1 LYGEIHFA
9 CQIAQNK
16 FCGTN
21 TARNKFHGT
30 GVTSMKYLLGIDQGT
45 TQTTA
50 VVVNEM
56 GEMIRKNSSQLPA
69 QFPQAGWVEQEPND
83 IVRTVKEAC
92 APLLD
97 KYEIAAVGFDN
108 QGETFVV
115 WDASTGEAVTPAIV
129 WQDTRGQS
137 VCEALA
143 PSVDADL
150 LRAKTGL
157 LLDSYFSAPK
167 LKWVFEH
174 YPEIRKKAHEGKL
187 KFGTTETWVIWK
199 LSGGKLHVT
208 DPSTA
213 SRTLLFDMNKFDW
226 DADLLKLFDVPR
238 SMLPE
243 VKPSA
248 GYIGDVDFGNGKPLP
263 LHALLVDQQAALFG
277 QACFNAG
284 EMKCSFGTG
293 SFLLMNIGDKPK
305 LSNNG
310 LLTTV
315 GWNFNGH
322 TAYAFDGGIFVT
334 GSAVQWLRDNLKFIP
349 DSASSHAAAQ
359 QSKDFGVVVVPALQ
373 GLAAPHWRTD
383 VQGAMF
389 GLNRS
394 TTSDDIVRA
403 TLDGIACRV
412 YEVVTAMSQDL
423 GQKPPHL
430 KVYGGPSGNPYLMQV
445 IADLLDLEVRVS
457 AALEAT
463 AIGIANLAGVSALG
477 NTFEALAKNW
487 KSETTYQPRMT
498 KEERGKKLA
507 QWSKAIEAV
516 KKFHE

>member
-1 LYGEIHFA
+1 
-9 CQIAQNK
+9 
-16 FCGTN
+16 
-21 TARNKFHGT
+21 
-30 GVTSMKYLLGIDQGT
+30 MKYLLGIDQGT

-50 VVVNEM
+50 VIVNEL
-56 GEMIRKNSSQLPA
+56 GEVIEKHSAQLPA
-69 QFPQAGWVEQEPND
+69 RFPQAGWVEQEPEE
-83 IVRTVKEAC
+83 IVRTVREAC
-92 APLLD
+92 APLLA
-97 KYEIAAVGFDN
+97 KYEISAVGFDN
-108 QGETFVV
+108 QGETFVI
-115 WDASTGEAVTPAIV
+115 WDSETGHAVTSAIV

-137 VCEALA
+137 VCDTLA
-143 PSVDADL
+143 SNVDLAW
-150 LRAKTGL
+150 LRQTTGL

-167 LKWVFEH
+167 LKWVFENN
-174 YPEIRKKAHEGKL
+174 PEIRKRAHEGKL

-213 SRTLLFDMNKFDW
+213 SRTLLFDMNKFQW
-226 DADLLKLFDVPR
+226 DEKLLQLFDVPK

-248 GYIGDVDFGNGKPLP
+248 GYIGDVDFAGHGAALP

-277 QACFNAG
+277 QACFKPG

-322 TAYAFDGGIFVT
+322 TAYALDGGIFVT

-349 DSASSHAAAQ
+349 DTAASHDSAVK
-359 QSKDFGVVVVPALQ
+359 SKDSGVVVVPALQ

-383 VQGAMF
+383 VQGAIF

-412 YEVVTAMSQDL
+412 YEVVIAMSQDS
-423 GQKPPHL
+423 GAHPPYL
-430 KVYGGPSGNPYLMQV
+430 KVDGGPAGNPYLMQM
-445 IADLLDLEVRVS
+445 ISDLLDLEVRVS
-457 AALEAT
+457 ASVEAT
-463 AIGIANLAGVSALG
+463 AIGIAHLAGVSALG
-477 NTFEALAKNW
+477 MSFDQLANNW
-487 KSETTYQPRMT
+487 KAEKVYTPKIK
-498 KEERGKKLA
+498 KEEREKKLDK
-507 QWSKAIEAV
+507 WNKALDAV
-516 KKFHE
+516 KKFHA

>member
-1 LYGEIHFA
+1 
-9 CQIAQNK
+9 
-16 FCGTN
+16 
-21 TARNKFHGT
+21 
-30 GVTSMKYLLGIDQGT
+30 MKYLLGIDQGT

-50 VVVNEM
+50 VIVNER
-56 GEMIRKNSSQLPA
+56 GEMIEKNSSQLPA
-69 QFPQAGWVEQEPND
+69 RFPQAGWVEQEPSD

-97 KYEIAAVGFDN
+97 KYDISAVGFDN

-115 WDASTGEAVTPAIV
+115 WDKDSGEAVTPAIV

-137 VCEALA
+137 VCDSLA
-143 PSVDADL
+143 SSLDLSL
-150 LRAKTGL
+150 LRRKTGL

-167 LKWVFEH
+167 LKWVFENF
-174 YPEIRKKAHEGKL
+174 PDIRKQAHDGKL
-187 KFGTTETWVIWK
+187 LFGTTETWVIWK
-199 LSGGKLHVT
+199 LTNGKLHVT

-213 SRTLLFDMNKFDW
+213 SRTLLFDMNRFEW
-226 DADLLKLFDVPR
+226 DEDLLNLFDVPR

-248 GYIGDVDFGNGKPLP
+248 GYIGDVDFGNGTPLP
-263 LHALLVDQQAALFG
+263 LHAMLVDQQAALFG

-293 SFLLMNIGDKPK
+293 SFLLMNIGGEPR
-305 LSNNG
+305 LSNSG

-315 GWNFNGH
+315 GWKFGEH
-322 TAYAFDGGIFVT
+322 TTYAFDGGIFVT
-334 GSAVQWLRDNLKFIP
+334 GSAVQWLRDNLKAIP
-349 DSASSHAAAQ
+349 DTPSSFEAAKRSA
-359 QSKDFGVVVVPALQ
+359 DLGVVVVPALQ

-383 VQGAMF
+383 VRGAMF

-412 YEVVTAMSQDL
+412 YEVVMAMSEDL

-430 KVYGGPSGNPYLMQV
+430 KVDGGPSGNPYLMQM
-445 IADLLDLEVRVS
+445 IADLLDIEVRVS

-477 NTFEALAKNW
+477 TSFDDLAKNW
-487 KSETTYQPRMT
+487 KAETSYQPKIT
-498 KEERGKKLA
+498 KDERGKKLE
-507 QWSKAIEAV
+507 QWGRAVEAV
-516 KKFHE
+516 KGFHS

>member
-1 LYGEIHFA
+1 
-9 CQIAQNK
+9 
-16 FCGTN
+16 
-21 TARNKFHGT
+21 
-30 GVTSMKYLLGIDQGT
+30 MKYLLGIDQGT

-50 VVVNEM
+50 VIVNEL
-56 GEMIRKNSSQLPA
+56 GEMIEKSSAQLPA
-69 QFPQAGWVEQEPND
+69 RFPQAGWVEQEPEE
-83 IVRTVKEAC
+83 IVSTVKEAC
-92 APLLD
+92 APLLS
-97 KYEIAAVGFDN
+97 KYEISAVGFDN
-108 QGETFVV
+108 QGETFVI
-115 WDASTGEAVTPAIV
+115 WDAETGEAVTPAIV

-137 VCEALA
+137 VCDALA
-143 PSVDADL
+143 SSVDL
-150 LRAKTGL
+150 NWLRQTTGL

-167 LKWVFEH
+167 LKWVFENN
-174 YPEIRKKAHEGKL
+174 PELRKRAHEGKL

-199 LSGGKLHVT
+199 LSGGKLHIT

-213 SRTLLFDMNKFDW
+213 SRTLLFNMNTFQW
-226 DADLLKLFDVPR
+226 DEKLLQLFDVPK

-248 GYIGDVDFGNGKPLP
+248 GHIGDVDFGNGKLLP

-277 QACFNAG
+277 QACFKAG

-293 SFLLMNIGDKPK
+293 SFLLMNIGDKTK
-305 LSNNG
+305 LSHNG

-349 DSASSHAAAQ
+349 DSAASHDAANN
-359 QSKDFGVVVVPALQ
+359 SKDAGVVIVPALQ

-412 YEVVTAMSQDL
+412 YEVVTAMSQDA
-423 GQKPPHL
+423 GTPPPHL
-430 KVYGGPSGNPYLMQV
+430 KVDGGPAGNAYLMQM
-445 IADLLDLEVRVS
+445 IADLLNLEVRVS
-457 AALEAT
+457 VSVEAT

-477 NTFEALAKNW
+477 TSFEQLANGW
-487 KSETTYQPRMT
+487 KAEKVYTPIM
-498 KEERGKKLA
+498 KEDGRKKKLER
-507 QWSKAIEAV
+507 WNKALDAV
-516 KKFHE
+516 KKFHS

>member
-1 LYGEIHFA
+1 
-9 CQIAQNK
+9 
-16 FCGTN
+16 
-21 TARNKFHGT
+21 
-30 GVTSMKYLLGIDQGT
+30 MKYLLGIDQGT

-50 VVVNEM
+50 VIVNEA
-56 GEMIRKNSSQLPA
+56 GEMVEKNSAQLPA
-69 QFPQAGWVEQEPND
+69 RFPQAGWVEQDPAD

-97 KYEIAAVGFDN
+97 KYQISAVGFDN

-115 WDASTGEAVTPAIV
+115 WDAETGEAVTPAIV

-137 VCEALA
+137 VCDALG
-143 PSVDADL
+143 PSINL
-150 LRAKTGL
+150 NWLRQTTGL

-167 LKWVFEH
+167 VKWVFENH
-174 YPEIRKKAHEGKL
+174 PDLRKKAHEGKL
-187 KFGTTETWVIWK
+187 RFGTTETWVIWK

-213 SRTLLFDMNKFDW
+213 SRTLLFDMNKFQW
-226 DADLLKLFDVPR
+226 DDALLKIFDVPR

-248 GYIGDVDFGNGKPLP
+248 GLIGEVDFGNGKPLP

-293 SFLLMNIGDKPK
+293 SFLLMNIGDQPK

-349 DSASSHAAAQ
+349 DSASSHAAANN
-359 QSKDFGVVVVPALQ
+359 SKDTGVVVIPALQ

-394 TTSDDIVRA
+394 TSSDDIVRA

-423 GQKPPHL
+423 GQRPPHL
-430 KVYGGPSGNPYLMQV
+430 KVDGGPSGNPYLMQM
-445 IADLLDLEVRVS
+445 IADLLDIEVRVS

-463 AIGIANLAGVSALG
+463 AIGIANLAGMSALG
-477 NTFEALAKNW
+477 TSFDDLAKNW
-487 KSETTYQPRMT
+487 KSERSYQPQM
-498 KEERGKKLA
+498 KQEERERKLA
-507 QWSKAIEAV
+507 QWNKALNAV
-516 KKFHE
+516 KTFHS

>member
-1 LYGEIHFA
+1 
-9 CQIAQNK
+9 
-16 FCGTN
+16 
-21 TARNKFHGT
+21 
-30 GVTSMKYLLGIDQGT
+30 MKYLLGIDQGT

-50 VVVNEM
+50 VIVNER
-56 GEMIRKNSSQLPA
+56 GEMIEKNSAQLPA
-69 QFPQAGWVEQEPND
+69 RFPQSGWVEQEPAD
-83 IVRTVKEAC
+83 IVHTVREAC
-92 APLLD
+92 SPLLE
-97 KYEIAAVGFDN
+97 KYDIAAAGFDN
-108 QGETFVV
+108 QGETFIV
-115 WDASTGEAVTPAIV
+115 WDQDTGEPVTPAIV

-137 VCEALA
+137 ICDTLA
-143 PSVDADL
+143 SRVDPDR
-150 LRAKTGL
+150 LRQKTGL

-167 LKWVFEH
+167 LKWVFEN
-174 YPEIRKKAHEGKL
+174 YPEIRKKAHDGKL
-187 KFGTTETWVIWK
+187 KFGTTETWVIWS
-199 LSGGKLHVT
+199 LTRGKLHVT

-213 SRTLLFDMNKFDW
+213 SRTLLFDMNRFEW
-226 DADLLKLFDVPR
+226 DDEQLALFDVPR
-238 SMLPE
+238 SMLAE

-248 GYIGDVDFGNGKPLP
+248 GYVGDVDFGNGKPLP
-263 LHALLVDQQAALFG
+263 LHAMLVDQQAALFG

-293 SFLLMNIGDKPK
+293 SFLLMNIGDKPR

-315 GWNFNGH
+315 GWNFDGH

-334 GSAVQWLRDNLKFIP
+334 GSAVQWLRDNLKAIP
-349 DSASSHAAAQ
+349 DSPSSHEAAQ
-359 QSKDFGVVVVPALQ
+359 RSNDAGVVVVPALQ

-383 VQGAMF
+383 VRGAMF

-412 YEVVTAMSQDL
+412 YEVVTAMSQDA
-423 GQKPPHL
+423 GQAPPHL
-430 KVYGGPSGNPYLMQV
+430 KVDGGPSGNPYLMQM

-477 NTFEALAKNW
+477 TSFDELSKNW
-487 KSETTYQPRMT
+487 KAETAYTPKM
-498 KEERGKKLA
+498 KEEERRKKLT
-507 QWSKAIEAV
+507 QWNKAVEAV
-516 KKFHE
+516 KGFHDEIKP

>member
-1 LYGEIHFA
+1 
-9 CQIAQNK
+9 
-16 FCGTN
+16 
-21 TARNKFHGT
+21 
-30 GVTSMKYLLGIDQGT
+30 MKYLLGIDQGT

-50 VVVNEM
+50 VIVNEL
-56 GEMIRKNSSQLPA
+56 GEMVEKNSAQLPA
-69 QFPQAGWVEQEPND
+69 RFPQAGWVEQEPAD

-97 KYEIAAVGFDN
+97 KYEISAVGFDN

-115 WDASTGEAVTPAIV
+115 WDKDTGEAVTPAIV
-129 WQDTRGQS
+129 WQDTRGES
-137 VCEALA
+137 VCKALA
-143 PSVDADL
+143 SSVDPQL
-150 LRAKTGL
+150 LRQKTGL

-167 LKWVFEH
+167 LKWVFEN
-174 YPEIRKKAHEGKL
+174 YPDLRKQAYEGKL
-187 KFGTTETWVIWK
+187 KFGTTETWVIWS
-199 LSGGKLHVT
+199 LTQGRLHIT

-213 SRTLLFDMNKFDW
+213 SRTLLFDMNKFEW
-226 DADLLKLFDVPR
+226 DEELLKLFDVPR

-277 QACFNAG
+277 QACFKAG

-293 SFLLMNIGDKPK
+293 SFLLMNIGDTPK

-334 GSAVQWLRDNLKFIP
+334 GSAVQWLRDNLKVIP
-349 DSASSHAAAQ
+349 DSASSYDAANR
-359 QSKDFGVVVVPALQ
+359 STDSGVVVVPALQ

-383 VQGAMF
+383 VRGAMF

-394 TTSDDIVRA
+394 TSSDDIVRA

-423 GQKPPHL
+423 GQRPPHL
-430 KVYGGPSGNPYLMQV
+430 KVDGGPSGNPYLMQM
-445 IADLLDLEVRVS
+445 IADLLNLEVRVS

-477 NTFEALAKNW
+477 TSFDELSTNW
-487 KSETTYQPRMT
+487 KSEISYLPRINE
-498 KEERGKKLA
+498 EERTKKLTH
-507 QWSKAIEAV
+507 WNKAVEAV
-516 KKFHE
+516 KGFHEEVNK

>member
-1 LYGEIHFA
+1 
-9 CQIAQNK
+9 
-16 FCGTN
+16 
-21 TARNKFHGT
+21 
-30 GVTSMKYLLGIDQGT
+30 MKYLLGIDQGT

-50 VVVNEM
+50 VIVNEL
-56 GEMIRKNSSQLPA
+56 GEMVEKNSAQLPA
-69 QFPQAGWVEQEPND
+69 RFPQAGWVEQEPGD

-97 KYEIAAVGFDN
+97 GTYEISAVGFDN

-115 WDASTGEAVTPAIV
+115 WDEDSGEAMTPAIV
-129 WQDTRGQS
+129 WQDTRGES
-137 VCEALA
+137 VCKALA
-143 PSVDADL
+143 SHVDPDL
-150 LRAKTGL
+150 LRHKTGL

-167 LKWVFEH
+167 LKWVFEND
-174 YPEIRKKAHEGKL
+174 PAIRKKAHEGKL
-187 KFGTTETWVIWK
+187 KFGTTETWVIWSLTK
-199 LSGGKLHVT
+199 GRLHIT

-213 SRTLLFDMNKFDW
+213 SRTLLFDMNKFEW
-226 DADLLKLFDVPR
+226 DEDLLKLFDVPR

-248 GYIGDVDFGNGKPLP
+248 GYIGDIDFGNGKPLP

-277 QACFNAG
+277 QACFKAG

-315 GWNFNGH
+315 GWNFNGQ

-334 GSAVQWLRDNLKFIP
+334 GSAVQWLRDNLKLIP
-349 DSASSHAAAQ
+349 DSASSNDAANRSTDA
-359 QSKDFGVVVVPALQ
+359 GVVVVPALQ

-383 VQGAMF
+383 VRGAMF

-394 TTSDDIVRA
+394 TSSDDIVRA

-412 YEVVTAMSQDL
+412 YEVVMAMSQDL
-423 GQKPPHL
+423 GQAPPHL
-430 KVYGGPSGNPYLMQV
+430 KVDGGPSGNPYLMQM
-445 IADLLDLEVRVS
+445 IADLLNLEVRVS

-477 NTFEALAKNW
+477 TTFEELSKNW
-487 KSETTYQPRMT
+487 KAEKVYVPNMN
-498 KEERGKKLA
+498 EDERGKKLTH
-507 QWSKAIEAV
+507 WNKAVEAV
-516 KKFHE
+516 KTFHS

>member
-1 LYGEIHFA
+1 
-9 CQIAQNK
+9 
-16 FCGTN
+16 
-21 TARNKFHGT
+21 
-30 GVTSMKYLLGIDQGT
+30 MKYLLGIDQGT

-50 VVVNEM
+50 VIVNEL
-56 GEMIRKNSSQLPA
+56 GEMIAKNSAQLPA
-69 QFPQAGWVEQEPND
+69 QFPQAGWVEQIPAD
-83 IVRTVKEAC
+83 IVRTVREAC

-108 QGETFVV
+108 QGETFIV
-115 WDASTGEAVTPAIV
+115 WNADTGEAVTPAIV
-129 WQDTRGQS
+129 WQDTRGES
-137 VCEALA
+137 VCKALA
-143 PSVDADL
+143 SNVDADM
-150 LRAKTGL
+150 LRKKTGL

-167 LKWVFEH
+167 LKWVFEN
-174 YPEIRKKAHEGKL
+174 YPDIRKQAHEGKL
-187 KFGTTETWVIWK
+187 KFGTTETWVIWSLTK
-199 LSGGKLHVT
+199 GKLHVT

-226 DADLLKLFDVPR
+226 DDDLLKLFDVPR
-238 SMLPE
+238 NMLPE
-243 VKPSA
+243 IKPSA
-248 GYIGDVDFGNGKPLP
+248 GHIGDVDFGGTGKPLP

-277 QACFNAG
+277 QACFSAG

-334 GSAVQWLRDNLKFIP
+334 GSAVQWLRDNLKLIP
-349 DSASSHAAAQ
+349 DSASSHDAAKRSAD
-359 QSKDFGVVVVPALQ
+359 SGVVVVPALQ

-383 VQGAMF
+383 VRGAMF

-394 TTSDDIVRA
+394 TSSDDIVRA

-430 KVYGGPSGNPYLMQV
+430 KVDGGPSGNPYLMQM
-445 IADLLDLEVRVS
+445 IADLLNLDVQVS

-477 NTFEALAKNW
+477 TTFDALSKNW
-487 KSETTYQPRMT
+487 KAETSYKPAMK
-498 KEERGKKLA
+498 KEERENKLT
-507 QWSKAIEAV
+507 QWNKAVVAV
-516 KKFHE
+516 KAFHG

>member
-1 LYGEIHFA
+1 
-9 CQIAQNK
+9 
-16 FCGTN
+16 
-21 TARNKFHGT
+21 
-30 GVTSMKYLLGIDQGT
+30 MKYLLGIDQGT

-50 VVVNEM
+50 VIVNEL
-56 GEMIRKNSSQLPA
+56 GEMVEKNSAQLPA
-69 QFPQAGWVEQEPND
+69 RFPQAGWVEQDPLD
-83 IVRTVKEAC
+83 ILRTVKEAC

-97 KYEIAAVGFDN
+97 KYDIAAVGFDN
-108 QGETFVV
+108 QGETFIV
-115 WDASTGEAVTPAIV
+115 WDKDSGEPVTPAIV
-129 WQDTRGQS
+129 WQDTRGES
-137 VCEALA
+137 VCKELA
-143 PSVDADL
+143 SRVDQNL
-150 LRAKTGL
+150 LRQKTGL

-167 LKWVFEH
+167 LKWVFEND
-174 YPEIRKKAHEGKL
+174 PEIRKQAHDGKL
-187 KFGTTETWVIWK
+187 KFGTTETWVIWS
-199 LSGGKLHVT
+199 LTNGKLHVT

-213 SRTLLFDMNKFDW
+213 SRTLLFDMNRFEW
-226 DADLLKLFDVPR
+226 DDEQLSVFDVPR

-248 GYIGDVDFGNGKPLP
+248 GYVADVDFGNGKPLP
-263 LHALLVDQQAALFG
+263 LHAMLVDQQAALFG
-277 QACFNAG
+277 QACFSAG

-293 SFLLMNIGDKPK
+293 SFLLMNIGDKPR

-315 GWNFNGH
+315 GWNFDGH

-334 GSAVQWLRDNLKFIP
+334 GSAVQWLRDNLKVIS
-349 DSASSHAAAQ
+349 DSASSNDAAN
-359 QSKDFGVVVVPALQ
+359 QSTDLGVVVVPALQ

-383 VQGAMF
+383 VRGAMF

-412 YEVVTAMSQDL
+412 YEVVTAMSQDA
-423 GQKPPHL
+423 GQAPPHL
-430 KVYGGPSGNPYLMQV
+430 KVDGGPSGNPYLMQM

-477 NTFEALAKNW
+477 TSFDKLSRNW
-487 KSETTYQPRMT
+487 KAETSYMPKMNE
-498 KEERGKKLA
+498 EERGRKLA
-507 QWSKAIEAV
+507 QWNKAVASV
-516 KKFHE
+516 KSFHDEIKP

>member
-1 LYGEIHFA
+1 
-9 CQIAQNK
+9 
-16 FCGTN
+16 
-21 TARNKFHGT
+21 
-30 GVTSMKYLLGIDQGT
+30 MKYLLGIDQGT

-50 VVVNEM
+50 VIVNER
-56 GEMIRKNSSQLPA
+56 GEMIEKNSAQLPA
-69 QFPQAGWVEQEPND
+69 RFPQAGWVEQEPAD
-83 IVRTVKEAC
+83 IVHTVREAC
-92 APLLD
+92 SPLLE
-97 KYEIAAVGFDN
+97 KYDIAAAGFDN
-108 QGETFVV
+108 QGETFIV
-115 WDASTGEAVTPAIV
+115 WDQDTGEPVTPAIV

-137 VCEALA
+137 ICDTLA
-143 PSVDADL
+143 SRVDPDR
-150 LRAKTGL
+150 LRQKTGL

-167 LKWVFEH
+167 LKWVFEN
-174 YPEIRKKAHEGKL
+174 YPEIRKKAHDGKL
-187 KFGTTETWVIWK
+187 KFGTTETWVIWS
-199 LSGGKLHVT
+199 LTRGKLHVT

-213 SRTLLFDMNKFDW
+213 SRTLLFDMNRFEW
-226 DADLLKLFDVPR
+226 DDEQLALFDVPR
-238 SMLPE
+238 SMLAE

-248 GYIGDVDFGNGKPLP
+248 GYVGDVDFGNGKPLP
-263 LHALLVDQQAALFG
+263 LHAMLVDQQAALFG

-293 SFLLMNIGDKPK
+293 SFLLMNIGDKPR

-315 GWNFNGH
+315 GWNFDGH

-334 GSAVQWLRDNLKFIP
+334 GSAVQWLRDNLKAIP
-349 DSASSHAAAQ
+349 DSPSSHEAAQ
-359 QSKDFGVVVVPALQ
+359 RSNDAGVVVVPALQ

-383 VQGAMF
+383 VRGAMF

-412 YEVVTAMSQDL
+412 YEVVTAMSQDA
-423 GQKPPHL
+423 GQAPPHL
-430 KVYGGPSGNPYLMQV
+430 KVDGGPSGNPYLMQM

-477 NTFEALAKNW
+477 TSFDELSKNW
-487 KSETTYQPRMT
+487 KAETAYTPKM
-498 KEERGKKLA
+498 KEEERRKKLT
-507 QWSKAIEAV
+507 QWNKAVEAV
-516 KKFHE
+516 KGFHDEIKP

>member
-1 LYGEIHFA
+1 
-9 CQIAQNK
+9 
-16 FCGTN
+16 
-21 TARNKFHGT
+21 
-30 GVTSMKYLLGIDQGT
+30 MKYLLGIDQGT

-50 VVVNEM
+50 VVVNED
-56 GEMIRKNSSQLPA
+56 GEMIEKNSAQLPA
-69 QFPQAGWVEQEPND
+69 RFPQAGWVEQEPVD
-83 IVRTVKEAC
+83 IIRTVKEAC
-92 APLLD
+92 APLLA
-97 KYEIAAVGFDN
+97 KYEISAVGFDN

-115 WDASTGEAVTPAIV
+115 WDAETGQAVTPAIV

-143 PSVDADL
+143 SSVDPDL
-150 LRAKTGL
+150 LRQKTGL

-167 LKWVFEH
+167 LKWVFENN
-174 YPEIRKKAHEGKL
+174 PEIRRKAHEGTL
-187 KFGTTETWVIWK
+187 KFGTTETWVIWS
-199 LSGGKLHVT
+199 LTRGKLHIT

-213 SRTLLFDMNKFDW
+213 SRTLLFDMNKFEW
-226 DADLLKLFDVPR
+226 DEELLKLFDVPR

-293 SFLLMNIGDKPK
+293 SFLLMNIGSKPQ

-334 GSAVQWLRDNLKFIP
+334 GSAVQWLRDNLKVIP
-349 DSASSHAAAQ
+349 DSAASNDAANR
-359 QSKDFGVVVVPALQ
+359 SKDMGVVVVPALQ

-394 TTSDDIVRA
+394 TTSDDIVRG
-403 TLDGIACRV
+403 TLDGIACRI
-412 YEVVTAMSQDL
+412 YEVVTAMSQDA
-423 GQKPPHL
+423 GKTPPHL
-430 KVYGGPSGNPYLMQV
+430 KVDGGPAGNPYLMQM
-445 IADLLDLEVRVS
+445 ITDLLDLEVRVS
-457 AALEAT
+457 ASVEAT

-477 NTFEALAKNW
+477 MTLEQLAKSW
-487 KSETTYQPRMT
+487 KAEKVYSPAMRED
-498 KEERGKKLA
+498 ERKKKLN
-507 QWSKAIEAV
+507 QWSRALGAV
-516 KKFHE
+516 KVFHS

>member
-1 LYGEIHFA
+1 
-9 CQIAQNK
+9 
-16 FCGTN
+16 
-21 TARNKFHGT
+21 
-30 GVTSMKYLLGIDQGT
+30 MKYLLGIDQGT

-50 VVVNEM
+50 VIVDER
-56 GEMIRKNSSQLPA
+56 GEMIEKNSAQLPA
-69 QFPQAGWVEQEPND
+69 RFPQAGWVEQEPAD
-83 IVRTVKEAC
+83 IVRTVREAC
-92 APLLD
+92 APLLN

-115 WDASTGEAVTPAIV
+115 WDAETGEAVTPAIV

-137 VCEALA
+137 ICDSLA
-143 PSVDADL
+143 SSFDL
-150 LRAKTGL
+150 NWLRQTTGL

-167 LKWVFEH
+167 LKWVFENH
-174 YPEIRKKAHEGKL
+174 PDIRKRAHEGKL
-187 KFGTTETWVIWK
+187 KFGTTETWVIWS
-199 LSGGKLHVT
+199 LTNGKLHVT

-213 SRTLLFDMNKFDW
+213 SRTLLFDMNKFEW
-226 DADLLKLFDVPR
+226 DEDLLKLFDVPR

-248 GYIGDVDFGNGKPLP
+248 GHIGDVDFGNGKPLP

-293 SFLLMNIGDKPK
+293 SFLLMNIGDKPQ

-315 GWNFNGH
+315 GWNFAGH

-334 GSAVQWLRDNLKFIP
+334 GSAVQWLRDNLKLIP
-349 DSASSHAAAQ
+349 DSASSNDAANR
-359 QSKDFGVVVVPALQ
+359 STDSGVVVVPALQ

-383 VQGAMF
+383 VRGAMF
-389 GLNRS
+389 GLNRGTS
-394 TTSDDIVRA
+394 SDDIVRA

-412 YEVVTAMSQDL
+412 YEVVTAMSQDA
-423 GQKPPHL
+423 GTPPPYL
-430 KVYGGPSGNPYLMQV
+430 KVDGGPSGNPYLMQM
-445 IADLLDLEVRVS
+445 IANLLELEVQVS
-457 AALEAT
+457 ASVEAT

-477 NTFEALAKNW
+477 TSFDTLAKNW
-487 KSETTYQPRMT
+487 KAEKIYTPKMK
-498 KEERGKKLA
+498 KEEREKKLM
-507 QWSKAIEAV
+507 QWNKALDAV
-516 KKFHE
+516 KRFHDDGR

>member
-1 LYGEIHFA
+1 
-9 CQIAQNK
+9 
-16 FCGTN
+16 
-21 TARNKFHGT
+21 
-30 GVTSMKYLLGIDQGT
+30 MKYLLGIDQGT

-50 VVVNEM
+50 VIVDEF
-56 GEMIRKNSSQLPA
+56 GEMIEKHSAQLPA
-69 QFPQAGWVEQEPND
+69 RFPQAGWVEQEPED
-83 IVRTVKEAC
+83 IVRTVREAC
-92 APLLD
+92 APLIS
-97 KYEIAAVGFDN
+97 KYKISAVGFDN

-115 WDASTGEAVTPAIV
+115 WDAETGEAVTPAIV

-137 VCEALA
+137 VCDSLA
-143 PSVDADL
+143 SNVDL
-150 LRAKTGL
+150 NWLRQTTGL

-167 LKWVFEH
+167 LKWVFENN
-174 YPEIRKKAHEGKL
+174 PEIRKRAHEGKL

-213 SRTLLFDMNKFDW
+213 SRTLLFDMNKFQW
-226 DADLLKLFDVPR
+226 DEKLLQLFDVPA

-248 GYIGDVDFGNGKPLP
+248 GYIGDVDFTGQGRALP

-277 QACFNAG
+277 QACFKAG

-315 GWNFNGH
+315 GWNFNGQ

-349 DSASSHAAAQ
+349 DSAASHDAANN
-359 QSKDFGVVVVPALQ
+359 SKDAGVVVIPALQ

-412 YEVVTAMSQDL
+412 YEVVTAMTQDA
-423 GQKPPHL
+423 GTPPPHL
-430 KVYGGPSGNPYLMQV
+430 KVDGGPAGNPYLMQM

-457 AALEAT
+457 ASVEAT
-463 AIGIANLAGVSALG
+463 AIGIANLAGVSVLG
-477 NTFEALAKNW
+477 TSFEQLANGW
-487 KSETTYQPRMT
+487 KAEKVYMPKMT
-498 KEERGKKLA
+498 KEERGRKLEK
-507 QWSKAIEAV
+507 WNKALDAV